1 MRDEIIKFIFYWSQ
15 RAELPLKKLLLWIG
29 IKRSKF
35 SNWKRREGK
44 ENSHNSKQPKEGWL
58 LEWEKKAIIK
68 FYLENKEEG
77 YRRVTY
83 MMIDANIVAVSP
95 SSVYRVLKSA
105 NLLKSW
111 ARKTS
116 KKGTGFEQPTF
127 SHQHWH
133 IDIAYIRICST
144 FFYLCSVLDGW
155 SRYIV
160 HWELKEHITEVDL
173 EIILQKA
180 RELFPKTSPRI
191 ISDNGPQ
198 FIARDFKEFINV
210 MEMTHVRTS
219 PYYPQS
225 NGKIERFHRSLKS
238 ECIRPNCPLS
248 LDDALRLLSH
258 YVHYYN
264 CERLHSAISYLS
276 PFDKLQG
283 KSETIF
289 AERKDKLLL
298 ARNLRSSKIS
308 A

>member
-1 MRDEIIKFIFYWSQ
+1 M
-15 RAELPLKKLLLWIG
+15 PLKKLLLWIG
-29 IKRSKF
+29 ITRSKF
-35 SNWKRREGK
+35 NSWKRREGK
-44 ENSHNSKQPKEGWL
+44 ENKHNSKQPKDGWL

-77 YRRVTY
+77 YRRVSY

-111 ARKTS
+111 SRKAS

-127 SHQHWH
+127 AHQHWH
-133 IDIAYIRICST
+133 IDIAYIRISGT
-144 FFYLCSVLDGW
+144 FFYLCSVLDGF

-160 HWELKEHITEVDL
+160 NWQLKEQMTELDL

-180 RELFPKTSPRI
+180 KELFPLAFPRI

-198 FIARDFKEFINV
+198 FIARDFKEFINI

-219 PYYPQS
+219 AYYPQS

-238 ECIRPNCPLS
+238 ECIRPNCPIS
-248 LDDALRLLSH
+248 LDDARRLLSH

-264 CERLHSAISYLS
+264 CVRLHSSISYIS
-276 PFDKLQG
+276 PFDKLLG
-283 KSETIF
+283 NSDFIF
-289 AERKDKLLL
+289 TQRKDKLIF
-298 ARNLRSSKIS
+298 ARNLRSF
-308 A
+308 

>member
-144 FFYLCSVLDGW
+144 FLLVFCFGWMESLYCSLG
-155 SRYIV
+155 
-160 HWELKEHITEVDL
+160 
-173 EIILQKA
+173 A
-180 RELFPKTSPRI
+180 
-191 ISDNGPQ
+191 
-198 FIARDFKEFINV
+198 
-210 MEMTHVRTS
+210 
-219 PYYPQS
+219 
-225 NGKIERFHRSLKS
+225 
-238 ECIRPNCPLS
+238 
-248 LDDALRLLSH
+248 
-258 YVHYYN
+258 
-264 CERLHSAISYLS
+264 
-276 PFDKLQG
+276 
-283 KSETIF
+283 
-289 AERKDKLLL
+289 
-298 ARNLRSSKIS
+298 
-308 A
+308 